1 MRHQTIMI
9 FNPIANLGRAWPVA
23 SNLRRV
29 AEDLG
34 GADWSGTV
42 YPGHASEI
50 AQKAATDGY
59 KTVVAV
65 GGDGTIHEVINGL
78 MAVESKKRPRLGIV
92 PVGSGNDF
100 AGTMGIPRDSET
112 AMRKVF
118 SGTSRKIDVAS
129 VLDNSGRKEYWMNTL
144 GMGFDSAV
152 NFHSREVPVF
162 QGFMIYF
169 LAVFRTIVENYRPF
183 QITGTIDGEP
193 IEQKTLMFTVANGR
207 REGGGFLL
215 APDALQDDGL
225 LNYTLVDVISRPK
238 MLMAIPNFLK
248 GTHSSLNYVKT
259 GTFKKITLKSDNPLW
274 IHADGEIFAGF
285 SSQVTELTLEV
296 LPEAIEL
303 IL

>member
-1 MRHQTIMI
+1 MRHQTLMI

-50 AQKAATDGY
+50 AEKAALDGY
-59 KTVVAV
+59 KTIVAL
-65 GGDGTIHEVINGL
+65 GGDGTIHEVINGI
-78 MAVESKKRPRLGIV
+78 MAVEPEKRPRLGIV

-100 AGTMGIPRDSET
+100 ASTVGIPRNSVE
-112 AMRKVF
+112 ALKNVF
-118 SGTSRKIDVAS
+118 SGTPRRMDVAIAI
-129 VLDNSGRKEYWMNTL
+129 DGSGRKEYWMNTL

-152 NFHSREVPVF
+152 NFYSRQIPIF

-169 LAVFRTIVENYRPF
+169 LALIRTIIENYRPF
-183 QITGTIDGEP
+183 TITGTIDGEP
-193 IEQKTLMFTVANGR
+193 FEKETLMLTVTNGR

-215 APDALQDDGL
+215 SPDALQDDGL
-225 LNYTLVDVISRPK
+225 LNYTLVDVISRLK
-238 MLMAIPNFLK
+238 MLMAIPHFLK
-248 GTHSSLNYVKT
+248 GTHDSLNYVKT
-259 GTFKKITLKSDNPLW
+259 GTFKKISLRSNNPLY
-274 IHADGEIFAGF
+274 IHADGEMFAGF
-285 SSQVTELTLEV
+285 SSQVTEMTLEV
-296 LPEAIEL
+296 LPGAIEI

>member
-1 MRHQTIMI
+1 MQHTTLLV

-23 SNLRRV
+23 STLRRV
-29 AEDLG
+29 ADELG

-50 AQKAATDGY
+50 AEKAGAQGY
-59 KTVVAV
+59 KTVVAM

-78 MAVESKKRPRLGIV
+78 MAIPAEKRPMLGIV

-100 AGTMGIPRDSET
+100 ACTMNIPRNSEE
-112 AMRKVF
+112 ALRKVF
-118 SGTSRKIDVAS
+118 SGTPKKIDIAS
-129 VLDNSGRKEYWMNTL
+129 VQDESGRKEYWMNTL

-152 NFHSREVPVF
+152 NFHSREVPIF

-169 LAVFRTIVENYRPF
+169 LAVFRTMVENYYPF
-183 QITGTIDGEP
+183 KVTCTMDENTF
-193 IEQKTLMFTVANGR
+193 EQETLMFTVTNGQ

-215 APDALQDDGL
+215 SPNASQTDGL
-225 LNYTLVDVISRPK
+225 LNYTIVDVISRLQ
-238 MLMAIPNFLK
+238 MFSAIPHFLK
-248 GTHSSLNYVKT
+248 GTHAGLNYVKT
-259 GTFKKITLKSDNPLW
+259 GTFKKIHLSSNNPLW

-285 SSQVTELTLEV
+285 SSHIKELSIEV
-296 LPEAIEL
+296 IPEAINL

>member
-1 MRHQTIMI
+1 MHHKPLMI

-29 AEDLG
+29 ADEFG
-34 GADWSGTV
+34 GAVWAGTV

-50 AQKAATDGY
+50 AEKAASEGY

-78 MAVESKKRPRLGIV
+78 MKVDTAKRPLLGIV

-100 AGTMGIPRDSET
+100 AGTMGIPRDSEE
-112 AMRKVF
+112 ALRKVF
-118 SGTSRKIDVAS
+118 SGSPRRIDIAS
-129 VLDNSGRKEYWMNTL
+129 VLDGNGRKEYWMNTL

-152 NFHSREVPVF
+152 NFHSREVPIF

-169 LAVFRTIVENYRPF
+169 LALFRTIIENYRPF
-183 QITGTIDGEP
+183 KITGTIDGESL
-193 IEQKTLMFTVANGR
+193 EKETLMLTVTNGK

-225 LNYTLVDVISRPK
+225 LNYILVDVISRLK
-238 MLMAIPNFLK
+238 MLMAIPYFLK
-248 GTHSSLNYVKT
+248 GTHASLNYVKT
-259 GTFKKITLKSDNPLW
+259 GTFKNISLKSNNPLW

-296 LPEAIEL
+296 LPGAIEL

>member
-1 MRHQTIMI
+1 MHHKPLMI

-29 AEDLG
+29 ADEFG
-34 GADWSGTV
+34 GAVWAGTV

-50 AQKAATDGY
+50 AEKAASEGY

-78 MAVESKKRPRLGIV
+78 MKVDTAKRPLLGIV

-100 AGTMGIPRDSET
+100 AGTMGIPRDSEE
-112 AMRKVF
+112 ALRKVF
-118 SGTSRKIDVAS
+118 SGSPRRIDIAS
-129 VLDNSGRKEYWMNTL
+129 ALDGNGRKEYWMNTL

-152 NFHSREVPVF
+152 NFHSREVPIF

-169 LAVFRTIVENYRPF
+169 LALFRTIIENYRPF
-183 QITGTIDGEP
+183 KITGTIDGESF
-193 IEQKTLMFTVANGR
+193 EKETLMLTVTNGK

-225 LNYTLVDVISRPK
+225 LNYTLVDVISRLK
-238 MLMAIPNFLK
+238 MLMAIPYFLK
-248 GTHSSLNYVKT
+248 GTHASLNYVKT
-259 GTFKKITLKSDNPLW
+259 GTFKNISLKSNNPLW

-296 LPEAIEL
+296 LPGAIEL